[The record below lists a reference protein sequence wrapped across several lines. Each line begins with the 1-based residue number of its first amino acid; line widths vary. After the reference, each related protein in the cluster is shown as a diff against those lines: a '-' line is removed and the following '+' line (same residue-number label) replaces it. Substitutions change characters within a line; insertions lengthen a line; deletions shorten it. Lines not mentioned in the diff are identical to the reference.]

1 METNLLLTLFVT
13 SAVLCAATFAAC
25 HWWYGRKL
33 AASAQRLEKSEK
45 ARQFSAQQTLQARKQ
60 IETLQKDLALLQRGR
75 AEAEA
80 AQARERNLREV
91 LAAAAPPTPSPRQA
105 AAPDR
110 LDDPATATLVNG
122 FADTLPMVNGFADTL
137 PM

>member
-33 AASAQRLEKSEK
+33 AAGAERLEKSEK

-60 IETLQKDLALLQRGR
+60 VEKLQRDLAALQRAR

-80 AQARERNLREV
+80 AQARERNLRGV
-91 LAAAAPPTPSPRQA
+91 LAAAEPFAPAPSMARSA
-105 AAPDR
+105 E
-110 LDDPATATLVNG
+110 PATPTLVNG
-122 FADTLPMVNGFADTL
+122 FADTLPM
-137 PM
+137 

>member
-33 AASAQRLEKSEK
+33 AASAERLEKSEK

-60 IETLQKDLALLQRGR
+60 IEKLQRDLAASQRAR

-80 AQARERNLREV
+80 AQARERNLRNLREV
-91 LAAAAPPTPSPRQA
+91 LAAAEPPAPAPFHATARSTARSTEP
-105 AAPDR
+105 AAP
-110 LDDPATATLVNG
+110 TLVNG
-122 FADTLPMVNGFADTL
+122 FADTLPM
-137 PM
+137 

>member
-13 SAVLCAATFAAC
+13 SAVLCAATFVAC

-33 AASAQRLEKSEK
+33 AASAERLEKSEK

-60 IETLQKDLALLQRGR
+60 IEKLQRDLAALQRAR

-80 AQARERNLREV
+80 AHARERNLREV
-91 LAAAAPPTPSPRQA
+91 LAAAAPPAPAPRPT
-105 AAPDR
+105 AAPGG

-122 FADTLPMVNGFADTL
+122 FADTMPM
-137 PM
+137 

>member
-1 METNLLLTLFVT
+1 METNLLLTLFLT

-33 AASAQRLEKSEK
+33 AASAERLEKSEK

-60 IETLQKDLALLQRGR
+60 IEKLQRDLASLQRAR

-91 LAAAAPPTPSPRQA
+91 LAAAEPPAAAPTPSVARSADPGGPV
-105 AAPDR
+105 AP
-110 LDDPATATLVNG
+110 TLVNG
-122 FADTLPMVNGFADTL
+122 FADTLPM
-137 PM
+137 

>member
-13 SAVLCAATFAAC
+13 SATLCAATFAAC
-25 HWWYGRKL
+25 HWWYGRRL
-33 AASAQRLEKSEK
+33 TASAERLEKSEK

-60 IETLQKDLALLQRGR
+60 IEKLQRDLAALQRAR

-91 LAAAAPPTPSPRQA
+91 LAAAES
-105 AAPDR
+105 AAPA
-110 LDDPATATLVNG
+110 PARSMAHSAELAAPTLVNG
-122 FADTLPMVNGFADTL
+122 FADTLPM
-137 PM
+137 